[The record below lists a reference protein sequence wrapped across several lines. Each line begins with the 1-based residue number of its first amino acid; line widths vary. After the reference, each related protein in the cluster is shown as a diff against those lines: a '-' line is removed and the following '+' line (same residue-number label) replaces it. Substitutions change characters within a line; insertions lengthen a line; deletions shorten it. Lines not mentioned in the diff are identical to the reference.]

1 MGTKHMSEGERRL
14 QILEA
19 ARKVFLRKGYHD
31 THMDDI
37 VKESKL
43 SKGALYWYY
52 KSKRDVFNAIYLLW
66 FGEILKDL
74 DRILLSGKR
83 SEEKIYDLGLLT
95 VVLLS
100 KEPESFRAMLELYI
114 QALDYR
120 KSWRLLEEFYR
131 ELTVRM
137 EKVLR
142 EGIKKGELKKDIDVS
157 SIALF
162 ITYNIDMLGLIPV
175 VGFKEVDL
183 KKHWDEAFRV
193 ILGGI
198 SRNKKGR
205 SPGRK
210 K

>member
-14 QILEA
+14 QIIEA
-19 ARKVFLRKGYHD
+19 ARKVFLRKGYYD

-37 VKESKL
+37 VKESRL

-52 KSKRDVFNAIYLLW
+52 KSKRDVFNAIYRLW
-66 FGEILKDL
+66 FEQMLKDL
-74 DRILLSGKR
+74 DKVLSSGKR

-95 VVLLS
+95 VELLTE
-100 KEPESFRAMLELYI
+100 EPESFRAMLELYI

-142 EGIKKGELKKDIDVS
+142 EGVKKGELKKDIDVS
-157 SIALF
+157 STALF
-162 ITYNIDMLGLIPV
+162 ITYNIDMLGFIPLI
-175 VGFKEVDL
+175 GFKVDL
-183 KKHWDEAFRV
+183 KKHWEQAF
-193 ILGGI
+193 GI
-198 SRNKKGR
+198 IMEGIRKKKKGKTSR
-205 SPGRK
+205 RTK
-210 K
+210 